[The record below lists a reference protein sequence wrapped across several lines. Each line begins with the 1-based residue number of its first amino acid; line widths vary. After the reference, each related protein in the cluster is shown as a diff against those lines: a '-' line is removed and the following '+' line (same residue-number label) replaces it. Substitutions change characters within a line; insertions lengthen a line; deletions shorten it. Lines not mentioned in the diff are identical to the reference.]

1 MFFFIIPYSNKYLN
15 LGCAYIN
22 ERMLRIRKLRW
33 KAGGRLAE
41 NVKANLSEHELK
53 WLNKYNELILNF
65 QNEFGDE
72 ENEND
77 GFY

>member
-1 MFFFIIPYSNKYLN
+1 
-15 LGCAYIN
+15 
-22 ERMLRIRKLRW
+22 MLRIRKLRW
-33 KAGGRLAE
+33 KAGGRLSE